1 DLDSVPRLV
10 REMEKKQ
17 GILPPIKVDL
27 TAENL
32 FNILKCNFTPNIE
45 LRWTGVIKFNIPED
59 PFSIKVINENL
70 RFEKEKMLAGDLV
83 ITSSKEDLYYLL
95 EGDLHPEIAVTSG
108 IIQVNNENLG
118 RIFWELFLK
127 LDSNN
132 FKI

>member
-1 DLDSVPRLV
+1 
-10 REMEKKQ
+10 MEKKQ